1 MPPFSAPFLV
11 PDTRDSSF
19 KSLVKTDL
27 SLTVMESQLSL
38 ERDLYEALLVQSV
51 LGHAQEGHKAFFQGG
66 VRYPSAT
73 ITDIIE
79 AADLDVEKIKGT
91 RQRLIDEVFSWA
103 ELAQGDTTN
112 RLLLEGRPLLGIGFF
127 QNIEVDP
134 WFVLKGLALA
144 GCMDNYGW
152 RMKTFERFGGRTR
165 EGEPFEIGGGET
177 YLLEP
182 EVLQD
187 RLQENPLYI
196 EQLGLHEHTEAD
208 LVQLQSTLTTDS
220 SPNAEVVYVR
230 RKAGPGTSDDTAMIM
245 GGVMTQQEG
254 EKQARSTVLGLLIGD
269 GLDTY
274 DKCVLH
280 PVTGGYDEMLA
291 LQLREKLPDLVSD
304 EEIMQLIY
312 SAAKGNGNYVV
323 SSSHKRLIQI
333 MQGADPLQTT
343 IEHHLKFLEQGDYPR
358 FRIGFERMASEE
370 FYEEVRKR
378 ITAYQESAF

>member
-1 MPPFSAPFLV
+1 MPPFSAPLLV

-27 SLTVMESQLSL
+27 SQTVIESQLSL

-51 LGHAQEGHKAFFQGG
+51 LGHAQKGHKAFFQGG

-91 RQRLIDEVFSWA
+91 RQRLIDDVFSWA
-103 ELAQGDTTN
+103 ELARGDTTN
-112 RLLLEGRPLLGIGFF
+112 RLLLDGSPLLGIGFF
-127 QNIEVDP
+127 QNIEVEP
-134 WFVLKGLALA
+134 WFVLKGLVLA

-152 RMKTFERFGGRTR
+152 RMKTFDRFGGRTR
-165 EGEPFEIGGGET
+165 EGKPFEIGGGET
-177 YLLEP
+177 YLLEQ

-196 EQLGLHEHTEAD
+196 EQLGLKEHTEAD
-208 LVQLQSTLTTDS
+208 LVQLQPLLTKNS
-220 SPNAEVVYVR
+220 SPSAEVVYVR
-230 RKAGPGTSDDTAMIM
+230 RKAGLGTSDDTAMIM
-245 GGVMTQQEG
+245 GGVMMQQEG
-254 EKQARSTVLGLLIGD
+254 EKQARSTLLGIVIGD

-280 PVTGGYDEMLA
+280 PVTGGYDELLA
-291 LQLREKLPDLVSD
+291 VQLRRKLPDLVSD

-312 SAAKGNGNYVV
+312 FSAKGNGNYVV

-333 MQGADPLQTT
+333 VPGADPLQTT
-343 IEHHLKFLEQGDYPR
+343 IEHHLKFLEQGNHPR
-358 FRIGFERMASEE
+358 FRIGFERMVSEE
-370 FYEEVRKR
+370 FYEEVRR
-378 ITAYQESAF
+378 RVESLTEERV